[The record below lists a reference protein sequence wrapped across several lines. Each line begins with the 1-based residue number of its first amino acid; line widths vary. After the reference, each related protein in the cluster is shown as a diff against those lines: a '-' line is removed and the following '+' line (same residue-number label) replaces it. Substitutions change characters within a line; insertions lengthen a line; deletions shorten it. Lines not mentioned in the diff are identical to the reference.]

1 MNLQQGEKKGRNPSF
16 ELLRIVSILMI
27 VMSHVMNVWMGA
39 ILRDVELFSVNYFIG
54 WWIEAYIIVAV
65 NCFVLISGY
74 FMVEQRFRLKRLMLL
89 WLEVVFYTVGIYL
102 VFCGLGLT
110 VFSPVELLRQFLP
123 ISTNSLWFVTAYFLM
138 CCVAPFLNLAIRAM
152 DQTQHRNCILV
163 MMLIFVLWATFAG
176 FGDFSGI
183 AQGSTLTWFVIL
195 YIIAAY
201 FRKYYVPNG
210 RARIWMGLF
219 LGTGLCLAATKPSIA
234 WITQKLFGEPIFS
247 GAFYINNSPFVLAM
261 SVFLFLFFANVTIKS
276 PTAGRVICF
285 LAPLSLGV
293 LALHLNSYVLKVWV
307 DLLHPYTYANSPLM
321 VPYLIFCTLA
331 VYVVCIAID
340 AVRQF
345 LFRPL
350 QKMTW
355 PDRLLE
361 RARALAEKS
370 PV

>member
-74 FMVEQRFRLKRLMLL
+74 FMSEQQFRLKRLVLL
-89 WLEVVFYTVGIYL
+89 WLELVVYTAGIYL
-102 VFCGLGLT
+102 GFCGLGLT
-110 VFSPVELLRQFLP
+110 PFSPVELLKQFLP
-123 ISTNSLWFVTAYFLM
+123 ISTNSVWFVTVYFLM
-138 CCVAPFLNLAIRAM
+138 CCVAPFLNLAINAMSRA
-152 DQTQHRNCILV
+152 QHRVCILTAL
-163 MMLIFVLWATFAG
+163 LIFSLWATVAG
-176 FGDFSGI
+176 FDDFSGVN
-183 AQGSTLTWFVIL
+183 QGFSLTWFVIL
-195 YIIAAY
+195 YLIAAY
-201 FRKYYVPNG
+201 LRKHYVPNG
-210 RARIWMGLF
+210 RAWLWMGLF
-219 LGTGLCLAATKPSIA
+219 LGTGLCLAVTKPSIA
-234 WITQKLFGEPIFS
+234 WLTQKILGEPMLS
-247 GAFYINNSPFVLAM
+247 GAFYIYNSPFTAAM
-261 SVFLFLFFANVTIKS
+261 SVFLFLFFANVNIKS
-276 PTAGRVICF
+276 LVAGRVICF

-293 LALHLNSYVLKVWV
+293 QILHAYSYLSPVWV

-331 VYVVCIAID
+331 IYVVCATID
-340 AVRQF
+340 AIRQF

-350 QKMTW
+350 QRMIW

-361 RARALAEKS
+361 RARALTEKF
-370 PV
+370 PL